1 MQGKYNMNRKRSR
14 VYNNFHF
21 MSFKNMNIFSLEIVK
36 DDICLTLIWV
46 KGGGSNFGF
55 QHFAAFSNI
64 LLETF
69 VPNLVFLTR
78 PSPQING
85 QNPDR
90 GISDLQISG

>member
-1 MQGKYNMNRKRSR
+1 
-14 VYNNFHF
+14 
-21 MSFKNMNIFSLEIVK
+21 MSFKNMNTFSLEMVK

-46 KGGGSNFGF
+46 RGGSNFGF

-78 PSPQING
+78 PSPQTNG
-85 QNPDR
+85 QNPDS
-90 GISDLQISG
+90 GISDIQISG

>member
-21 MSFKNMNIFSLEIVK
+21 MSFKNMNIFSLEI
-36 DDICLTLIWV
+36 WV
-46 KGGGSNFGF
+46 RGGGGSNFGF

>member
-1 MQGKYNMNRKRSR
+1 
-14 VYNNFHF
+14 
-21 MSFKNMNIFSLEIVK
+21 MSFENMNIFSLEMVK

-46 KGGGSNFGF
+46 RGGSNFGF
-55 QHFAAFSNI
+55 QHFAGFSNI

-78 PSPQING
+78 PSPQTNG
-85 QNPDR
+85 QNPDS

>member
-1 MQGKYNMNRKRSR
+1 
-14 VYNNFHF
+14 
-21 MSFKNMNIFSLEIVK
+21 MSFENMNIFSLEMVK

-46 KGGGSNFGF
+46 RGGSNFGF

-78 PSPQING
+78 PSPQTNG
-85 QNPDR
+85 QNPDS